1 MEIKIPEEVSNMLI
15 PMFLMKG
22 LLDLEHCT
30 EECECCC
37 ISQGS
42 GSKLSNVCLFL
53 QFSRAEDRIRK
64 IVPRVFGFLNDLR
77 LAQRKWATK
86 FRPVPYVLHEAF
98 PEFTVQQ
105 CNKLF
110 DAWALYT
117 AKYETP
123 IDKDSLAIRFRYYLE
138 CQVGDFIFPAHVV
151 EYWDR
156 DALEWKRQG
165 VYYFS
170 NTDWELDNGE
180 NLEERSRFLTYL
192 LDCIRS
198 GYKVEYIP
206 GVFRDARLRQ
216 ES

>member
-15 PMFLMKG
+15 PMFLMKE

-37 ISQGS
+37 IGQDS

-53 QFSRAEDRIRK
+53 QFSRAEDKIRK
-64 IVPRVFGFLNDLR
+64 IVPQVFEFLNDLR
-77 LAQRKWATK
+77 LSQRKWTTK
-86 FRPVPYVLHEAF
+86 LRPVPYALHEAF

-110 DAWALYT
+110 EAWALYT

-123 IDKDSLAIRFRYYLE
+123 IDKDSFAIRFRYYIE
-138 CQVGDFIFPAHVV
+138 YQVGDFIFPAHVV

-156 DALEWKRQG
+156 DTLEWKRQD
-165 VYYFS
+165 VFYFS
-170 NTDWELDNGE
+170 NTDWELNNGE

-198 GYKVEYIP
+198 GYKIEYIP

-216 ES
+216 EG